1 MLINFNWSMLYLN
14 IAQTLRRNLLR
25 CFSNSPKLNLRMTIW
40 IINLILFQLQILF
53 CIWWTF
59 RTKLD
64 HNVLTKWTFWVL
76 KSQLEMIII
85 VSIWQSLGWGTCL
98 LQSISLTGSYRI
110 LNYMRSI
117 NFKFLVPAAVKFNW
131 RVFRNF
137 FNQIHLIIY
146 LRNVYFIFACI

>member
-1 MLINFNWSMLYLN
+1 MLINFHWSMLCLN
-14 IAQTLRRNLLR
+14 IAQTHRRNLLR

-40 IINLILFQLQILF
+40 IINLILFQIQILF

-64 HNVLTKWTFWVL
+64 HNVLTEWTFWVL
-76 KSQLEMIII
+76 KNQLELIII
-85 VSIWQSLGWGTCL
+85 MWVWQSLGWGTYF

-117 NFKFLVPAAVKFNW
+117 NFLFLDPAAVKFNW

-137 FNQIHLIIY
+137 FNKIHLIVY
-146 LRNVYFIFACI
+146 LRNVYFIFTCI